1 MTSSRD
7 DILAAIRQAAL
18 EPAPDPDLTGDWTT
32 YPNPREQFAEM
43 LCAVGGRCEPV
54 ASTADITRIL
64 NELPAY
70 AEAKRVCS
78 LVDGVGRND
87 VSLGPEV
94 DPHGLH
100 DLDFAIAPAEF
111 AVAENAAVWVT
122 DEVVQPRAVLFIAQ
136 HVALVLPADQI
147 VHNMHQAYQRL
158 SFSKAGFGCFISG
171 PSKTADIEQSLVI
184 GAQGPRSLT
193 VFLLEEQ
200 TDGKD

>member
-1 MTSSRD
+1 AS
-7 DILAAIRQAAL
+7 
-18 EPAPDPDLTGDWTT
+18 EPDLTGDWTT

-54 ASTADITRIL
+54 AGPADINRIL
-64 NELPAY
+64 SELPTY
-70 AEAKRVCS
+70 VEAERVAS

-87 VSLGPEV
+87 ISLGPEV

-100 DLDFAIAPAEF
+100 DVDFVIAPAEF

-122 DEVVQPRAVLFIAQ
+122 DHIVQPRAVLFLAQ
-136 HVALVLPADQI
+136 HVGLVLPADQI
-147 VHNMHQAYQRL
+147 VHNMHQAYERL
-158 SFSKAGFGCFISG
+158 SFSEAGFGCFISG

-193 VFLLEEQ
+193 VFLVEAAS
-200 TDGKD
+200 GGNG